1 MGESRDSRSQGFAS
15 QPVEMEQQGPGSVR
29 HCPERWSA
37 LGSELACMGA
47 GMCVYRQ
54 AHAHRKG
61 AGKGSLCDRC
71 VVPGM
76 QLGLKLEEK

>member
-1 MGESRDSRSQGFAS
+1 METADPGVLLAS
-15 QPVEMEQQGPGSVR
+15 QSVEIKQQGPGSVR

-47 GMCVYRQ
+47 GMCVYTQ

-61 AGKGSLCDRC
+61 AGKGSLCG
-71 VVPGM
+71 GM
-76 QLGLKLEEK
+76 QLGLKFEER